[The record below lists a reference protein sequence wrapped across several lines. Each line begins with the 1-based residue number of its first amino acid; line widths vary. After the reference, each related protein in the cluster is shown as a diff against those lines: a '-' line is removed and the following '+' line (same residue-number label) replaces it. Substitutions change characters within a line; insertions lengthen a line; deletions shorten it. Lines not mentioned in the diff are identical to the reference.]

1 MGRLIGI
8 ETDTGNKRTLN
19 EDAVGYHEDS
29 SISVFIVA
37 DGMGGHNAGEVAS
50 KIAKDT
56 VLKFILQHNSE
67 GSIEQ
72 ILEAAINE
80 ANKEVHKYSL
90 LNDNCSGMGTTL
102 TVAVVKENKL
112 FIGNVGDS
120 GCYITIGG
128 RLKKVTKDHSLV
140 QELLDNGTI
149 TKEEALNH
157 PIKNVITRAIGTKAT
172 VKSDIYILDLKDI
185 DKVILCSD
193 GLTNEVNEDE
203 MLKILYSDDS
213 NICLKLVELSKEKG
227 GRDNIS
233 VIIFKGE
240 CADDWN
246 HIR

>member
-19 EDAVGYHEDS
+19 EDAVGYYEDS
-29 SISVFIVA
+29 NISIFIVA

-50 KIAKDT
+50 RIAKDT
-56 VLKFILQHNSE
+56 VLEYIINHYSD
-67 GSIEQ
+67 GSMEH
-72 ILEAAINE
+72 ILEASINE
-80 ANKEVHKYSL
+80 ANKAVHKYSL

-102 TVAVVKENKL
+102 TVAVVKNNKL
-112 FIGNVGDS
+112 FIANVGDS
-120 GCYITIGG
+120 GCYITVGG
-128 RLKKVTKDHSLV
+128 KLKKVTKDHSLV

-157 PIKNVITRAIGTKAT
+157 PIKNVITRAIGTKVT
-172 VKSDIYILDLKDI
+172 VKSDIYILDLEGI
-185 DKVILCSD
+185 SKVILCSD

-203 MLKILYSDDS
+203 MLNIICSDDS
-213 NICLKLVELSKEKG
+213 NICLSLVELSKEKG

-246 HIR
+246 RIG